1 MAWHASL
8 PTPRSPLPRAV
19 ELGLKNQFFWG
30 ILCSVFFRIRNVYL
44 SLFFN
49 PLLDLL
55 ELVEAHLWL
64 EFRFDSSCFEE
75 VILDQSLEGTILFV
89 LLPCL
94 FLLSVQEPRLGASA
108 RTRRG
113 SWAHRLHQQPTRRS
127 PGVACRRR
135 TCAGRRLAWLGRLV
149 RISGARSRPP
159 GVQLTSKQQQS
170 ARPRQAQLSAST

>member
-1 MAWHASL
+1 M
-8 PTPRSPLPRAV
+8 
-19 ELGLKNQFFWG
+19 
-30 ILCSVFFRIRNVYL
+30 
-44 SLFFN
+44 N

-113 SWAHRLHQQPTRRS
+113 SWAHRLHQQPTRQS
-127 PGVACRRR
+127 PGAACRRR

-170 ARPRQAQLSAST
+170 ARPRQAQLSASTRRFAQAHTCGSMAGLNLCGCLIIPL